1 MQESEL
7 DNARLEDSQE
17 WVDVP
22 QNQVTE
28 VVITT
33 TSVETIQVE
42 GVTVDETATI
52 VQQPE
57 VNRMELY
64 SAAHD

>member
-7 DNARLEDSQE
+7 DKAGLEDSQE

-22 QNQVTE
+22 QDQVTE
-28 VVITT
+28 VVITA
-33 TSVETIQVE
+33 TSVETTQIE
-42 GVTVDETATI
+42 GVSVDETATI

-57 VNRMELY
+57 VNRMDFY